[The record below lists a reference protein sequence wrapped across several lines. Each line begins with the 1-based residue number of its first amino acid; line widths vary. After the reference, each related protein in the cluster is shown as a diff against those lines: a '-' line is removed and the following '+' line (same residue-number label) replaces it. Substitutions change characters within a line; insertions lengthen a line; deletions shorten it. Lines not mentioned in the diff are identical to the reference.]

1 MEEGLQCRVTTCGQ
15 HLSVL
20 VPEALARWLAE
31 GVELKDVVSLA
42 FHEGFERRQYLPV
55 EE

>member
-1 MEEGLQCRVTTCGQ
+1 MCGP

-31 GVELKDVVSLA
+31 GVELKDVINLA
-42 FHEGFERRQYLPV
+42 FHECFERRQYLPV